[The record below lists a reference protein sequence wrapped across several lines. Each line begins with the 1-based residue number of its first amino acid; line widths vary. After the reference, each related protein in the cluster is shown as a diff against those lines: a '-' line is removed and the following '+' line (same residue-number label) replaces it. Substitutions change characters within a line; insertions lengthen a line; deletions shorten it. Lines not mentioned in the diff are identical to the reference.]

1 MPRRMHATFAT
12 FLGAR
17 PGPKVRLAGRGPK
30 IVLIVSLLIFSLG
43 LPRAFAQAQSSLPI
57 KNFIYIIQE
66 NHSFDN
72 YFGTF
77 PGANGIPPGTKLPS
91 YPGGP
96 AKTPVFR
103 QINPMTRDISHSW
116 VAAQLAY
123 DNGKMD
129 GFLWAEWPTAL
140 QYYGK
145 AIPVPTPDPNS
156 VKITPN
162 TKSKKASAGVRT
174 SDGQVLSPLGF
185 ADDEDDNAPDIE
197 EQNRQL
203 NENEPAPS
211 GTPDPHTRPSY
222 VKNSISYYD
231 WRILPNYWEYARK
244 YTLCDAF
251 FSSILGDSEPNHL
264 YSVATQSGGLVY
276 NVNKSETPEFLFK
289 TLVDL
294 LTPAQV
300 TWKYYNAK
308 TVATQEGVW
317 NPLPAFPA
325 ISNNPQLLGRI
336 VPTTEFYKDLQ
347 NGNLPQVCWL
357 VPHGVESEHPPQDI
371 RKGMWHVTRL
381 VNAVMQSKYWATCAI
396 IIIWDD
402 SGGFYDHVP
411 PPSVDKFG
419 YGFRVPAI
427 VISPYSLPKTVV
439 HTTYDMTSP
448 LKLIET
454 AFGLGSLTGRDAS
467 SNNMLDCFD
476 FSQAPLPTDVITS
489 NTKLDFSNITTTTP

>member
-1 MPRRMHATFAT
+1 MPVLMNAP
-12 FLGAR
+12 FLGTQR
-17 PGPKVRLAGRGPK
+17 GRNVRLGDRSRK
-30 IVLIVSLLIFSLG
+30 IFLVVSLLILPLG
-43 LPRAFAQAQSSLPI
+43 LQRAFAQAQSSLPI

-77 PGANGIPPGTKLPS
+77 PGANGIPTGTKLPS

-103 QINPMTRDISHSW
+103 QTNPSTRDISHSW
-116 VAAQLAY
+116 VASKLAY

-129 GFLWAEWPTAL
+129 GFLWAEWPTGL
-140 QYYGK
+140 KYYGQ
-145 AIPVPTPDPNS
+145 AIPVPTPDPNL
-156 VKITPN
+156 VIITPN
-162 TKSKKASAGVRT
+162 KTSKKASAGVRT
-174 SDGQVLSPLGF
+174 SDGQVVSPLGF

-203 NENEPAPS
+203 NTNEAVAS
-211 GTPDPHTRPSY
+211 GTPDPHTRPTY

-231 WRILPNYWEYARK
+231 FRILPNYWEYARK

-264 YSVATQSGGLVY
+264 YSVAAQSGALAY
-276 NVNKSETPEFLFK
+276 NVKKSETAQFLFS
-289 TLVDL
+289 TLIDR
-294 LTPAQV
+294 LTPGQV

-308 TVATQEGVW
+308 TVATDPGVW

-325 ISNNPQLLGRI
+325 IGNNPELLSHI
-336 VPTTEFYKDLQ
+336 VSTTEFYKDLQ
-347 NGNLPQVCWL
+347 NGTLPQVCWL
-357 VPHGVESEHPPQDI
+357 VPHGVQSEHPPQDI
-371 RKGMWHVTRL
+371 RKGMWHVTSL
-381 VNAVMQSKYWATCAI
+381 VNAVMHSPYWATCAI
-396 IIIWDD
+396 IIVWDD

-419 YGFRVPAI
+419 FGFRVPAI
-427 VISPYSLPKTVV
+427 VISPYARPGTVV

-448 LKLIET
+448 LKTIEA
-454 AFGLGSLTGRDAS
+454 AFGLASLTGRDAS
-467 SNNMLDCFD
+467 ANNMLDCFN
-476 FSQAPLPTDVITS
+476 FSQVPLPADVITS
-489 NTKLDFSNITTTTP
+489 NTKLDFSDMKTTEP